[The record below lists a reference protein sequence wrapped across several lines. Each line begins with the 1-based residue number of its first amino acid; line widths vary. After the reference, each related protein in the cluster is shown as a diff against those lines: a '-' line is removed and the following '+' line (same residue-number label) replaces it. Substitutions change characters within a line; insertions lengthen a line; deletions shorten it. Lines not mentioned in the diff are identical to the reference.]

1 MRVCLCL
8 YMQNTDCCKIC
19 GTSVHCLRKL
29 KIGRYAGSFMGTDV
43 DGEIGELTS
52 NSDLVRCVDFHAN
65 LLGNRTVY
73 SLALDGVLENEIS
86 ECQNSRTCIIIF
98 RQKSMLFSVTQR
110 KMNLR
115 INVSTYIVLGL
126 GTLRWVHS

>member
-1 MRVCLCL
+1 MCVCLCL

-86 ECQNSRTCIIIF
+86 ECQNSRKKQEPASLSFARNQCYS
-98 RQKSMLFSVTQR
+98 QLLKE
-110 KMNLR
+110 K
-115 INVSTYIVLGL
+115 
-126 GTLRWVHS
+126 